1 MVKSSIVILQYWL
14 TGLPII
20 LGFLPLGLE
29 FVSMLDNKQ
38 FLSLLVTINFIFN
51 SLSLSIYVVF
61 GFIVFAIHELFAS
74 NVF

>member
-1 MVKSSIVILQYWL
+1 MVKSGNYKILNTWL
-14 TGLPII
+14 TGQPII

-29 FVSMLDNKQ
+29 FVSRLDNNQ
-38 FLSLLVTINFIFN
+38 IFSLLVTINFIFN
-51 SLSLSIYVVF
+51 SLSLSIYVF